1 MKPFPSFEN
10 YFASFNA
17 DSVIILWLSCC
28 CYLVAESTRTLCDLY
43 PTKLLCPW
51 NSPGKNSGIHH
62 HSILQGI
69 FLTQGL
75 NSGLQHCGQILY
87 HLSHRRELNHINNEM
102 KPPFNFHIYVF
113 VHKIENEKGELI
125 LFHID

>member
-1 MKPFPSFEN
+1 MSLWV
-10 YFASFNA
+10 FNLFY
-17 DSVIILWLSCC
+17 DSDGKESAHNSGDLS
-28 CYLVAESTRTLCDLY
+28 SIPGSGR
-43 PTKLLCPW
+43 
-51 NSPGKNSGIHH
+51 SPGEWNGDVFQYSCLGNSMDRGAWQPIVYGVTK
-62 HSILQGI
+62 SW
-69 FLTQGL
+69 T
-75 NSGLQHCGQILY
+75 